1 MAEGAARPRA
11 DWREALSVAAD
22 LALIG
27 IGITVASAPV
37 LTAGAAVRAGSVA
50 VRSVVE
56 GERIPSIVDLWR
68 VFRRALAPGAVAS
81 VVVLGIAGLLAVD
94 LAVLA
99 DGRVPGGTLVL
110 VATAVLTAVLV
121 ALAALTAVRL
131 GSASEDTWRAAAK
144 WAFAAARRAPV
155 AGVATLGVC
164 ALATLIA
171 ALVPITAPLLVG
183 FALYALHVVALRFA

>member
-1 MAEGAARPRA
+1 MPEGDARVRT

-27 IGITVASAPV
+27 IGVTIASAPV

-50 VRSVVE
+50 VRSVVD
-56 GERIPSIVDLWR
+56 GERIPSMADLWR

-81 VVVLGIAGLLAVD
+81 VVVLAVAGLLAVD
-94 LAVLA
+94 LAVLSN
-99 DGRVPGGTLVL
+99 GRVPGGTLVL
-110 VATAVLTAVLV
+110 IATAVVAVALV
-121 ALAALTAVRL
+121 ALAALTVVRL
-131 GSASEDTWRAAAK
+131 GSTTEDTWRAAAK

-155 AGVATLGVC
+155 AGVATVGVC
-164 ALATLIA
+164 ALVTVIA

-183 FALYALHVVALRFA
+183 FALYALHVVTLRFA